1 MRSFLKF
8 YKWHIMFII
17 LVLGCILWALSSVTT
32 KVEPD
37 LIIGYTGTA
46 YVNEQAYSDNQKTE
60 IDLLLHDANGDN
72 KKSSVLHPY
81 TLGSTKDSIDV
92 MEQMIEND
100 YHIYIAPR
108 EVFEAIED
116 KSVFATLDI
125 DDDNVDKLSTYSGRV
140 YAISV
145 EGNSVLKR
153 LGFVK
158 TDGLF
163 IATASFKS
171 DTLTAFEKNG
181 INITTELIKS
191 RKKYNN

>member
-72 KKSSVLHPY
+72 KKSSVLHP
-81 TLGSTKDSIDV
+81 
-92 MEQMIEND
+92 
-100 YHIYIAPR
+100 
-108 EVFEAIED
+108 
-116 KSVFATLDI
+116 
-125 DDDNVDKLSTYSGRV
+125 
-140 YAISV
+140 
-145 EGNSVLKR
+145 
-153 LGFVK
+153 
-158 TDGLF
+158 
-163 IATASFKS
+163 
-171 DTLTAFEKNG
+171 
-181 INITTELIKS
+181 
-191 RKKYNN
+191 

>member
-1 MRSFLKF
+1 MRSFLRF
-8 YKWHIMFII
+8 YRWHIIFILLI
-17 LVLGCILWALSSVTT
+17 LVCVLWAFGSATT

-37 LIIGYTGTA
+37 LVIGYTGTA

-60 IDLLLHDANGDN
+60 IDLLLHDATGDG
-72 KKSSVLHPY
+72 KKSSVLNSY
-81 TLGSTKDSIDV
+81 TLGSTKDSVDV
-92 MEQMIEND
+92 MEQMIENE

-108 EVFEAIED
+108 EVFEAIKD
-116 KSVFATLDI
+116 KSVFATLNI
-125 DDDNVDKLSTYSGRV
+125 DDDNVEKLSTYSGRI
-140 YAISV
+140 YAVSV
-145 EGNSVLKR
+145 DGNSVLKR

-163 IATASFKS
+163 IAAADFKGEN
-171 DTLTAFEKNG
+171 LTTFEKNG